1 MAVLQMQKL
10 CICALK
16 KDRKSLMEFLQAAGV
31 LELTAEAEPDE
42 VFKRTDTLEDR
53 QKFERNAA
61 TADRALEVLAAVVPE
76 ETSMLAGL
84 AGKPLAK
91 AGAYRETEANAEALL
106 GQAERILNL
115 QKQITEEKTVALRL
129 LAEAESLKPWQKL
142 EIPLAYQETKRCA
155 ILAGAVG
162 GGAYTQEEI
171 YASVAKQEPQLEK
184 WELEVVG
191 SDADQTCI
199 AVICLKEDEEKLETA
214 LRSIG
219 FARPARPVEEVP
231 AAYAKKLKAQAAEH
245 EGRAAATEEEL
256 KQCAP
261 AREDLKLL
269 SDYYRLRAQKYE
281 ALGEILQSEK
291 TCMITGFIPKRDAK
305 GLEEKLNS
313 RFELAV
319 ESSDVP
325 EDEEAP
331 VLLSNGTFAA
341 SAEGVTA
348 SFGLP
353 AKGEMDP
360 TGIMAACYVFLFG
373 LMLSD
378 AATKAFVLSYS
389 RALREE
395 LRPRR
400 IGVTAVCPGPVKTEF
415 FDIAET
421 TGEIP
426 LYKRLVMADPH
437 KVVKLAICDCMAG
450 KSVSVYGVWMKA
462 FFVLCKVVPH
472 EWILR
477 AMQALNH

>member
-115 QKQITEEKTVALRL
+115 QKQITEEKTAALRL

-184 WELEVVG
+184 WESKATRAQSANRRFSSSPKRLTRTFRRRNVLLI
-191 SDADQTCI
+191 SRSSCRSKTCS
-199 AVICLKEDEEKLETA
+199 
-214 LRSIG
+214 R
-219 FARPARPVEEVP
+219 FP
-231 AAYAKKLKAQAAEH
+231 AAV
-245 EGRAAATEEEL
+245 R
-256 KQCAP
+256 
-261 AREDLKLL
+261 
-269 SDYYRLRAQKYE
+269 
-281 ALGEILQSEK
+281 
-291 TCMITGFIPKRDAK
+291 
-305 GLEEKLNS
+305 
-313 RFELAV
+313 
-319 ESSDVP
+319 
-325 EDEEAP
+325 
-331 VLLSNGTFAA
+331 
-341 SAEGVTA
+341 
-348 SFGLP
+348 
-353 AKGEMDP
+353 
-360 TGIMAACYVFLFG
+360 
-373 LMLSD
+373 
-378 AATKAFVLSYS
+378 
-389 RALREE
+389 
-395 LRPRR
+395 
-400 IGVTAVCPGPVKTEF
+400 
-415 FDIAET
+415 
-421 TGEIP
+421 
-426 LYKRLVMADPH
+426 
-437 KVVKLAICDCMAG
+437 
-450 KSVSVYGVWMKA
+450 W
-462 FFVLCKVVPH
+462 
-472 EWILR
+472 
-477 AMQALNH
+477 

>member
-91 AGAYRETEANAEALL
+91 AGAYRETDAKAEALL

-115 QKQITEEKTVALRL
+115 QKQITEEKTAALRL

-171 YASVAKQEPQLEK
+171 YASVAKQEPQ
-184 WELEVVG
+184 
-191 SDADQTCI
+191 QTCI

-325 EDEEAP
+325 EDEEE
-331 VLLSNGTFAA
+331 
-341 SAEGVTA
+341 AE
-348 SFGLP
+348 
-353 AKGEMDP
+353 AK
-360 TGIMAACYVFLFG
+360 
-373 LMLSD
+373 
-378 AATKAFVLSYS
+378 
-389 RALREE
+389 
-395 LRPRR
+395 
-400 IGVTAVCPGPVKTEF
+400 
-415 FDIAET
+415 
-421 TGEIP
+421 
-426 LYKRLVMADPH
+426 
-437 KVVKLAICDCMAG
+437 
-450 KSVSVYGVWMKA
+450 
-462 FFVLCKVVPH
+462 
-472 EWILR
+472 
-477 AMQALNH
+477 